1 MVKEAQKLVRQEE
14 KKKKREA
21 LAAARDAGE
30 DVESLASSTLL
41 SEKSGS
47 KKSQAKVQDQ
57 RSA

>member
-1 MVKEAQKLVRQEE
+1 LEE

-21 LAAARDAGE
+21 LEAARVDGV

-47 KKSQAKVQDQ
+47 KKS
-57 RSA
+57 